1 MCGEGLGQLG
11 FILSGLCGAPWEG
24 QWCVPDV
31 CLCVAASLN
40 CRDPWG
46 AGGLQILLLQ
56 AHRVRSQKHGWLPTQ
71 PERQGSMSDCGKLP
85 VCCAEASARGGRLRC
100 AWLGQG
106 GPGAWPL
113 AAGNLGGG
121 APSLHVA
128 AQPHP
133 ASLPLH
139 PKT

>member
-121 APSLHVA
+121 
-128 AQPHP
+128 HP
-133 ASLPLH
+133 ACM
-139 PKT
+139 